1 MQLKHKLNIAF
12 IKSPLTSLMCWGFF
26 LFSLLLNGQEKDKFI
41 RITNADSLVFD
52 QNNSDYRRLIGNVGI
67 EHDGST
73 INCDS
78 AYILLD
84 NNYFHGYGNVIIH
97 QGDSITAYGEE
108 VEYDGNNNSG
118 ILSQNARLFQS
129 DSKIYSENIYF
140 DQNQSLAYWLGFGKI
155 IREGSILTSKRGY
168 FYSERDYF
176 IFSDSVNIID
186 QEYQLFSDT
195 LGFDPSTKTADI
207 FGPTTIISN
216 KDTIYSELGEFNSQ
230 TQIGTFEKNVEIKSQ
245 GQMLYADSV
254 YFNQTD
260 SIGNAVGNVKI
271 NDPANNVW
279 IYGEKAF
286 QDYSLNTGL
295 IEGKPLMIQVFEDD
309 SLFLHADTFKIAQKE
324 EHKEIFAFPKVKFFK
339 SDMQGA
345 CDSIHFSPNDSLIK
359 MINDPVIWSAKNQ
372 ITGDTIYI
380 KTYDS
385 EIKNLFV
392 FEHAFMIEEV
402 DSVRFSQIKG
412 KTMTAYFKDGNIHQV
427 VFKGNGETN
436 YWAVDENDLLIG
448 INQTKCSSIKIK
460 MEDSEIRTISFLN
473 NPSSSFSPPLDTLPK
488 DLLLKDFNWQNDKR
502 PRDKEDIF
510 K

>member
-1 MQLKHKLNIAF
+1 
-12 IKSPLTSLMCWGFF
+12 MCWGFF
-26 LFSLLLNGQEKDKFI
+26 LFSLALKGQDQPKFI

-52 QNNSDYRRLIGNVGI
+52 QSNSDYRRLIGNVGI
-67 EHDGST
+67 EHEGST

-84 NNYFHGYGNVIIH
+84 SNFFHGYGNVVIH

-108 VEYDGNNNSG
+108 VEYDGNRNSG
-118 ILSQNARLFQS
+118 ILSRNARLLQD

-140 DQNQSLAYWLGFGKI
+140 DQNQSIAYWLDFGKI
-155 IREGSILTSKRGY
+155 LREGSTLTSKRGY
-168 FYSERDYF
+168 FYTQKDYF
-176 IFSDSVNIID
+176 IFSDSLVLVDEN
-186 QEYQLFSDT
+186 YQLYSDT
-195 LGFDPSTKTADI
+195 LGYDPNSKIADI

-216 KDTIYSELGEFNSQ
+216 SDTIYSEFGKFNSESQ
-230 TQIGTFEKNVEIKSQ
+230 TGTFEENVEVRSQ
-245 GQMLYADSV
+245 GQILYADSV

-260 SIGNAVGNVKI
+260 SIGDAVGNVKI

-279 IYGEKAF
+279 IYGDKAF
-286 QDYSLNTGL
+286 QNYAMNTGI
-295 IEGKPLMIQVFEDD
+295 IEGEPLMIQVFEED
-309 SLFLHADTFKIAQKE
+309 SLYLHADTFKIAQKE
-324 EHKEIFAFPKVKFFK
+324 NHKEIFAYPQAKFFK

-345 CDSIHFSPNDSLIK
+345 CDSIHFSPADSLIK
-359 MINDPVIWSAKNQ
+359 MINQPIIWSAKNQ
-372 ITGDTIYI
+372 ITGDTIFI

-385 EIKNLFV
+385 ELKNLFV
-392 FEHAFMIEEV
+392 FNHAFMIEEV

-412 KTMTAYFKDGNIHQV
+412 KTMTAYFRNGEINQV

-460 MEDSEIRTISFLN
+460 MEESEIRTISFLDK
-473 NPSSSFSPPLDTLPK
+473 PSSSFSPPLETSPEN
-488 DLLLKDFNWQNDKR
+488 LLLKGFQWLDSKR
-502 PRDKEDIF
+502 PKSKEDIF